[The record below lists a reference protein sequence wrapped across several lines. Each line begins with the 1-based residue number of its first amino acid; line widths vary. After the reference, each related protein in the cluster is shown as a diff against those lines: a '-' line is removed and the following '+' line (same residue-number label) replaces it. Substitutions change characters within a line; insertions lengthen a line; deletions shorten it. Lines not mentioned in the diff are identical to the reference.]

1 MARILIGNIK
11 GPKGDTGA
19 KGATGP
25 QGPAGPQGPL
35 PPLTNNALATTPG
48 VSALDAVMGKTLQ
61 KQIDD
66 ANSDLVAIN
75 HNFANF
81 ATYETVTGGNVNTA
95 ESFLSGLK
103 DIYTGIPDNCVFIIF
118 ASFSGTY
125 VCLEGLKTTA
135 SYGIVTTTS
144 YADAANKRYSIL
156 NGTWTLK

>member
-1 MARILIGNIK
+1 MF
-11 GPKGDTGA
+11 DE
-19 KGATGP
+19 
-25 QGPAGPQGPL
+25 
-35 PPLTNNALATTPG
+35 
-48 VSALDAVMGKTLQ
+48 
-61 KQIDD
+61 
-66 ANSDLVAIN
+66 NSDLGDVKTNLVAIN

-156 NGTWTLK
+156 NGTWILK

>member
-1 MARILIGNIK
+1 MFCE
-11 GPKGDTGA
+11 
-19 KGATGP
+19 
-25 QGPAGPQGPL
+25 
-35 PPLTNNALATTPG
+35 
-48 VSALDAVMGKTLQ
+48 
-61 KQIDD
+61 
-66 ANSDLVAIN
+66 NSDLGDVKTNLVAIN

-156 NGTWTLK
+156 NGTWILKWLYDCCRTSTDIFKCTILIDRKSELMQGKMVISNA